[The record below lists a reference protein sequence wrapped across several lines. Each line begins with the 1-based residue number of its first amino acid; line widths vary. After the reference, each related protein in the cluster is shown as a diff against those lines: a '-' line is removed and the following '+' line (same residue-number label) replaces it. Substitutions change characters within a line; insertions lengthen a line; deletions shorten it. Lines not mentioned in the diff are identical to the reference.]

1 MAKSKVE
8 KWLTPE
14 GLTLLAGWARDGLT
28 DEQIAN
34 NCKIK
39 RQTLYDWE
47 KKYPDILNT
56 IKKNKEIVDY
66 EVENALFKKTKGYNA
81 KVLKNVKVKRVEYN
95 EKGFKTNEY
104 EEVIE
109 VYDEIH
115 IPADTTAQIFWLKN
129 RKPDKWRDKPN
140 EINPNNENDINSFIN
155 ALNDKSSEIWSED
168 DEETL

>member
-34 NCKIK
+34 NVEIS
-39 RQTLYDWE
+39 RSTLNEWK
-47 KKYPDILNT
+47 KKYSDISDTL
-56 IKKNKEIVDY
+56 KKNKEIVDY
-66 EVENALFKKTKGYNA
+66 EVENALYKKTLGYNVP
-81 KVLKNVKVKRVEYN
+81 VLKNFKVKRIKYDEN
-95 EKGFKTNEY
+95 GKKTEEY

-109 VYDEIH
+109 AYDEVH
-115 IPADTTAQIFWLKN
+115 IPADTTAQIIWLKN

-140 EINPNNENDINSFIN
+140 EIS
-155 ALNDKSSEIWSED
+155 DKD
-168 DEETL
+168 DSVVILDDLPK

>member
-34 NCKIK
+34 SMNISVA
-39 RQTLYDWE
+39 TLYNYKNKHQE
-47 KKYPDILNT
+47 ILET
-56 IKKNKEIVDY
+56 LKKNKEIVDY
-66 EVENALFKKTKGYNA
+66 EVENSLFKKTQGYNA

-95 EKGFKTNEY
+95 ENGFKSKEY
-104 EEVIE
+104 EEVVE
-109 VYDEIH
+109 VYDEVH

-129 RKPDKWRDKPN
+129 R
-140 EINPNNENDINSFIN
+140 NPNQWREKPIE
-155 ALNDKSSEIWSED
+155 ATDKD
-168 DEETL
+168 DGVVIVDDLPK